1 MSGPQDTGLTAPVF
15 TKDMLSPTT
24 SGPLGSFTGK
34 AVSPEPV
41 QGDPTRF
48 SKTMQQAGTDA
59 DQKLGDNATGGD
71 CATCPLQ
78 IRLEHR
84 SQYTAKT
91 RYSEQEWVPASRFIF
106 LVGKD
111 VSNKFRTLSVRVA
124 EPAGASAT
132 WEVTPIDKH
141 SGTIPKPTGTGN
153 RFDYTPEVTNAQRSI
168 SASKV
173 ANPPVQYKIK
183 ATVTH
188 EGKTQEITEVVTQ
201 DERDIIRQE
210 YVDSRMWRDGFTLHV
225 PYRTRIKE
233 TDRADLRGNY
243 TLILDS
249 AMSELLAATEAAYGQ
264 RLHVSSGWRNP
275 RRNRAAGS
283 TVPNS
288 NHQHGGALDM
298 QPVGKNNMSGATR
311 RAAYLKLYH
320 AALTVRSRVVLL
332 EKGPGAVYPSSTA
345 VPSPTAKMPDNNQDG
360 IPDAATSGG
369 KNIESIFDIASHVH
383 IDRAAPDEA
392 DDD

>member
-1 MSGPQDTGLTAPVF
+1 
-15 TKDMLSPTT
+15 MLSPTT

-34 AVSPEPV
+34 AVSPEPI
-41 QGDPTRF
+41 QGDTTRF
-48 SKTMQQAGTDA
+48 SKKMEDAGAAA
-59 DQKLGDNATGGD
+59 DQQLGDKPAGGD
-71 CATCPLQ
+71 CATCPPQ

-91 RYSEQEWVPASRFIF
+91 RYSEQEWVPARKFIF

-111 VSNKFRTLSVRVA
+111 ASKKFRTLSVRVA

-132 WEVTPIDKH
+132 WEVTPIGEH
-141 SGTIPKPTGTGN
+141 SGTIEKRTGTGN
-153 RFDYTPEVTNAQRSI
+153 RFDYTPEVTNAQRPI
-168 SASKV
+168 TASRKP
-173 ANPPVQYKIK
+173 NPPVQYRIK
-183 ATVTH
+183 ATITH
-188 EGKTQEITEVVTQ
+188 EGESHEIVEVVTQ

-210 YVDSRMWRDGFTLHV
+210 YVDQRMWRDGFTLHV

-233 TDRADLRGNY
+233 TTRADLRGNY
-243 TLILDS
+243 QLILDS
-249 AMSELLAATEAAYGQ
+249 AMTELLTATEAAYGEKVY
-264 RLHVSSGWRNP
+264 VSSGWRNP

-298 QPVGKNNMSGATR
+298 QPVGAKQMTGATR
-311 RAAYLKLYH
+311 RAAYLRLYN
-320 AALTVRSRVVLL
+320 AARTVKSRVVLL
-332 EKGPGAVYPSSTA
+332 EKGPKAVYPTSAA
-345 VPSPTAKMPDNNQDG
+345 VPSPTPAMPDNNEDG

-369 KNIESIFDIASHVH
+369 SRVESLFDIASHVH